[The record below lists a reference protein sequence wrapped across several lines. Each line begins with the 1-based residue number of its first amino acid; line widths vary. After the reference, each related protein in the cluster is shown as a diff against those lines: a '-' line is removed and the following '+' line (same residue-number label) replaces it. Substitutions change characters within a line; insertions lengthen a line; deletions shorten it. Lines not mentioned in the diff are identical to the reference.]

1 MPLSTIAVIISIAG
15 TLFSILFGIS
25 TVRRNSRQ
33 DNREEG
39 IILNEIGYIKSGID
53 DIKKKQS
60 DYDVFQRELTEKFG
74 RMDESIKSAHH
85 RIDGLSEEVKELHQ
99 ALHLCGN

>member
-60 DYDVFQRELTEKFG
+60 DYDGF
-74 RMDESIKSAHH
+74 SA
-85 RIDGLSEEVKELHQ
+85 
-99 ALHLCGN
+99 

>member
-60 DYDVFQRELTEKFG
+60 DYDVFQRLLLERHGRYDQLPEKLQ
-74 RMDESIKSAHH
+74 H
-85 RIDGLSEEVKELHQ
+85 RRS
-99 ALHLCGN
+99 